1 MTIER
6 WWPGPYTLSNLS
18 QELTLQLPQLVKG
31 AAEQISRLVGS
42 ERLSLDARLAVQ
54 LRAAKLLG
62 CPVCLEIFPR
72 TARWADMNEVWIQS
86 AIHGRPD
93 GLSAEAFAAVSWIE
107 VVIVAGGEAPEIAPS
122 TATELTAAQ
131 RKHLVYIARLER
143 LVHSAGLMFL
153 PHSLIEK
160 AAQI

>member
-31 AAEQISRLVGS
+31 ALGQLSRLVGS
-42 ERLSLDARLAVQ
+42 DRLPLDTRLAVQ

-72 TARWADMNEVWIQS
+72 TALLAGMSEVSIRS
-86 AIHGRPD
+86 AIEGRPD
-93 GLSAEAFAAVSWIE
+93 GLSASAFAAVSWIE
-107 VVIVAGGEAPEIAPS
+107 AVIVAGGEAPEIAPS
-122 TATELTAAQ
+122 AATELTATQ

-143 LVHSAGLMFL
+143 LVHSAGLLFL
-153 PHSLIEK
+153 PHRLIER
-160 AAQI
+160 AAGI